1 MTPANEG
8 RNFGL
13 RILAAKYRE
22 KLRGE
27 FPSELPAWGASPVAA
42 MHVFCAEDPARGDV
56 LPAMDHTALFH
67 GQASVVVCAHST
79 YLAMNAH
86 LLPLK
91 ACALPWSEAVIS
103 DSISNAS
110 LLVELALYNRILRL
124 FGRSGL
130 GKCDGRRCKQGR
142 HKYELHESHGVSPS
156 VTAVT

>member
-1 MTPANEG
+1 MKG
-8 RNFGL
+8 GILDFGYWL
-13 RILAAKYRE
+13 RSIAKNCA
-22 KLRGE
+22 GS
-27 FPSELPAWGASPVAA
+27 FLPNSPHGCALPVAA

-67 GQASVVVCAHST
+67 GQASIVPRAHRM
-79 YLAMNAH
+79 YPAMNAH

-91 ACALPWSEAVIS
+91 ACTLPWSEAFIS
-103 DSISNAS
+103 DSVSNAS
-110 LLVELALYNRILRL
+110 LLDELALYNRILRL

-130 GKCDGRRCKQGR
+130 SKCDGRRCKQGR